1 MWAELTICIA
11 KDVCMGG
18 IHDRDIGPIT
28 GEISCNPTRFVFTSV
43 IDNDRLPP
51 EFLSILK
58 HMLIDATQIL

>member
-1 MWAELTICIA
+1 
-11 KDVCMGG
+11 MGG